1 MKNTVEFSEKINI
14 GERTARAYQTDDFV
28 LDEPNI
34 LDSMDENLIIF
45 EEDLEGGGGIPSESG
60 HDVSFHESDHSGHS
74 HDEGLEIIDEDPDA
88 DALPAVE
95 WVEELGLEELAKET
109 VDEATE
115 YVERLEEEYED
126 VDGTIMVN
134 DDGTAFVVPG
144 TELEIDPKADLDN
157 SAIETTWADDRDPG
171 MFMNYLESSYPGG
184 IPAHDGNSMVGCEKA
199 IVYLNSLNKEISE
212 ALRSDKVSLL
222 DPMVL
227 EDYRVKLLRD
237 MVLLKDRMTNLKR
250 DLSDSARNMSKAS
263 SGAELQ
269 KEGGTPIVQT
279 VATPFER
286 AVAGILINSVVSAGH
301 SFEDVYDYLKAK
313 YALDER
319 DELSVMQLVMD
330 SGFHIFKDRGTI
342 GTNCSDTETD
352 AGGNIS
358 SHGVDFIK
366 NYFA

>member
-1 MKNTVEFSEKINI
+1 
-14 GERTARAYQTDDFV
+14 
-28 LDEPNI
+28 
-34 LDSMDENLIIF
+34 
-45 EEDLEGGGGIPSESG
+45 
-60 HDVSFHESDHSGHS
+60 
-74 HDEGLEIIDEDPDA
+74 
-88 DALPAVE
+88 
-95 WVEELGLEELAKET
+95 
-109 VDEATE
+109 
-115 YVERLEEEYED
+115 
-126 VDGTIMVN
+126 
-134 DDGTAFVVPG
+134 
-144 TELEIDPKADLDN
+144 
-157 SAIETTWADDRDPG
+157 
-171 MFMNYLESSYPGG
+171 
-184 IPAHDGNSMVGCEKA
+184 
-199 IVYLNSLNKEISE
+199 
-212 ALRSDKVSLL
+212 
-222 DPMVL
+222 
-227 EDYRVKLLRD
+227 LRD